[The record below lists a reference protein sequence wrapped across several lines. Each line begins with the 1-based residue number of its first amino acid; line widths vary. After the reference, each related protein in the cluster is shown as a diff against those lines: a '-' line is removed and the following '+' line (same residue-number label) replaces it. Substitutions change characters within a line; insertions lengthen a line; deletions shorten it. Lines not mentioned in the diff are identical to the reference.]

1 MKFIVSLVKFA
12 WRILNFIRDLVMNI
26 VFLIFVLLA
35 LSVFILIVGA
45 DKQEKQGALLL
56 QLDGYLADNR
66 DDQSSFKSMLLIQQH
81 KMTT

>member
-35 LSVFILIVGA
+35 LSVFTLIVGV
-45 DKQEKQGALLL
+45 DKQEKVVLKGDQGALLL

-66 DDQSSFKSMLLIQQH
+66 DDQSSFKSML
-81 KMTT
+81 K